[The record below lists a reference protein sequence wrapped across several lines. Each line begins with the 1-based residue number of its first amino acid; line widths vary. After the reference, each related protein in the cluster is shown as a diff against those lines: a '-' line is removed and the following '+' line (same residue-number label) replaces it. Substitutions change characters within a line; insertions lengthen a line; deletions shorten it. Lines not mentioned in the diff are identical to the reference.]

1 MASTREGAELLT
13 QYGWE
18 SRWTKRTE
26 HWPLVEDRAT
36 LLEVSMDDTRSEA
49 GYSLSRSELGSPV
62 SQLDFIAEEH
72 FQLGNP
78 RKRWS
83 RSISDNTGDKSGDRS
98 DDDLGIHIPSV
109 KTSGLYGQDT
119 RTFGTKAKSQ
129 TLPSKY
135 QSMPLRAQTLR
146 NTSIPPSK
154 LADERTPS
162 LEHLTDRK
170 LLSLDLNTKDRSR
183 SLNLDFMVSRE
194 SDNKTSSSNV
204 TEDAAKSIDQSV
216 INETKSSKHVPLKI
230 TIGDDEVEL
239 EESSPSAS
247 VNKDN
252 QSEVPVS
259 SPLASDNKDNQSEV
273 LVSEVHN
280 SSVETQNDKNGQLS
294 VLEADLNKESSES
307 KKDLDKETSELK
319 KDLDKET
326 PESRKDLDKETSESK
341 EEVVDSSES
350 EIHKADSSIEVTESV
365 DNKATVIK
373 SEQNQMISI
382 SITDT
387 DNKVHLD
394 SEINESLD
402 LETSNKAKNEDIS
415 AQNNSTLEGAL
426 SQNVKSDQI
435 KTLERGD
442 SQEEKKVGSLK
453 DERSSSSDSSRTTK
467 SRTDSFTTDSTTSG
481 IGSGSFDSG
490 HQGVTELHTLTP
502 IPSSTSLENFEV
514 QLRPKK
520 AEASERAHHS
530 VALRRLSN
538 LSRVPSTRRGSS
550 PGVGLLPI
558 SKFFDFSEN
567 AITYTTARDAIGYAT
582 LRSLMKQR
590 QISSDA
596 ESDFGLNNL
605 YDTSSIASTSRRPSV
620 DSTYLEAKRPLRWV
634 S

>member
-36 LLEVSMDDTRSEA
+36 LLEVTMDDTRSEA

-135 QSMPLRAQTLR
+135 QSMPLRSQTLR

-194 SDNKTSSSNV
+194 SVNKTSSSNV
-204 TEDAAKSIDQSV
+204 TKDAAKSIDQSV

-247 VNKDN
+247 
-252 QSEVPVS
+252 
-259 SPLASDNKDNQSEV
+259 DNKDNQSEV
-273 LVSEVHN
+273 LVSEVHD

-307 KKDLDKETSELK
+307 KKDLDKETSESK

-326 PESRKDLDKETSESK
+326 PESKKDLDKETSESK
-341 EEVVDSSES
+341 EEVDSSES
-350 EIHKADSSIEVTESV
+350 EIHKADSSKEVTESV

-394 SEINESLD
+394 SEINEPLD

-415 AQNNSTLEGAL
+415 AQNNSTLEGAI

-435 KTLERGD
+435 KNLERGD
-442 SQEEKKVGSLK
+442 SQEGKKGGSLK

-634 S
+634 F